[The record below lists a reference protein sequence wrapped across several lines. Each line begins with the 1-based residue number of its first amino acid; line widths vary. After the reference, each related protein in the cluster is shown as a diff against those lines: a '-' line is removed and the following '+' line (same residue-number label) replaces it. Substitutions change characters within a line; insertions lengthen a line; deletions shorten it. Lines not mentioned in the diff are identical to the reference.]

1 VKRAAPA
8 LIVLVLALL
17 PLLGM
22 EPRVYLTLTV
32 AGLAMGMLIF
42 LVASGLTLIFGLMD
56 VLNFAHGALFSWG
69 AYAGFSAV
77 LLLNRNAGWVASP
90 SVWLNALALLAA
102 VAAAVL
108 AALVL
113 GVILER
119 VIVRPVYGKHMFQ
132 ILITLG
138 ATIILEE
145 LIRIVW
151 GPNDQVMPV
160 PASFQGSWDVMD
172 VIVLRVPVI
181 AIGIGLA
188 VYAGLLLLLHRTR
201 VGLIVRAGVESGEMV
216 QVMGHNIY
224 RYFTGVFAL
233 GSALAAVGG
242 LMWAVFRQSVS
253 PAMGGEQLI
262 FAFIVVI
269 IGGLGSVTGSLVGA
283 LMVGLSY
290 NYVAFLLPKAALG
303 VNMALMVLV
312 LLIRP
317 TGLFG
322 ASR

>member
-1 VKRAAPA
+1 MKRAAPA
-8 LIVLVLALL
+8 LIVLALALL

-77 LLLNRNAGWVASP
+77 LLLNRHAGWIASP

-108 AALVL
+108 VALTL

-119 VIVRPVYGKHMFQ
+119 VIVRPVYGQHMFQ
-132 ILITLG
+132 ILTTLG
-138 ATIILEE
+138 ATIVLEE

-181 AIGIGLA
+181 AIGLGLA

-216 QVMGHNIY
+216 
-224 RYFTGVFAL
+224 
-233 GSALAAVGG
+233 
-242 LMWAVFRQSVS
+242 
-253 PAMGGEQLI
+253 
-262 FAFIVVI
+262 
-269 IGGLGSVTGSLVGA
+269 
-283 LMVGLSY
+283 
-290 NYVAFLLPKAALG
+290 
-303 VNMALMVLV
+303 
-312 LLIRP
+312 
-317 TGLFG
+317 
-322 ASR
+322 